1 MGATTTRG
9 QATDETAERSFASF
23 YAEHYQRVYAY
34 CRRRIG
40 PQAAEDAAAE
50 VFAAA
55 WRKWSAVPEGREAVP
70 WLYAAAY
77 REVLHHW
84 RSIGRHQRLV
94 DRVTGT
100 GRLPPPDPDH
110 TVVRNVEV
118 ETARRALE
126 RLRPADREVLRL
138 AVWEELSIAE
148 IAVVLALTSD
158 AATMRFVRAKR
169 RFGRAYRSV
178 EAADDR
184 AARHAR
190 GVEIGAEG

>member
-1 MGATTTRG
+1 VTTTRG
-9 QATDETAERSFASF
+9 QTTDDTAERSFASF

-34 CRRRIG
+34 CRRRVG

-55 WRKWSAVPEGREAVP
+55 WRKWSALPEGREALP

-77 REVLHHW
+77 REILHHW
-84 RSIGRHQRLV
+84 RSAARSRRLM

-100 GRLPPPDPDH
+100 GRLPLPGPDH
-110 TVVRNVEV
+110 LVARTVEV

-148 IAVVLALTSD
+148 IAVVLALTGD

-169 RFGRAYRSV
+169 RFGREYRSV

-184 AARHAR
+184 AVRRRRAAT
-190 GVEIGAEG
+190 EGAGR